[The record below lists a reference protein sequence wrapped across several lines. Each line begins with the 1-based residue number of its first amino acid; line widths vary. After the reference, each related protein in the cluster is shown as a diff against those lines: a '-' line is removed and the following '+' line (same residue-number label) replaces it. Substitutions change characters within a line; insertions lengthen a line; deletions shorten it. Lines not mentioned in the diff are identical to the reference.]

1 MRYRRAVLV
10 VHGFTGKLY
19 DNEYLVNLLQL
30 NGRFDVFAFT
40 LPGHDKFRLEKV
52 KKEEWVKSVDDQIKL
67 LIKNHYDT
75 IYLVGHS
82 MGGLIVSMLAN
93 NYRQIKKV
101 VLIAPALSYFSTD
114 QYKEDL
120 INFKETMLDEDVN
133 YKNLFIKAFQTSKGS
148 IKEFHQLVDKNN
160 KKILSIKKRIL
171 IIHGD
176 KDEVVPLK
184 SSLDAFKNI
193 KYKRK
198 NIKVIKNGR
207 HNILRGKKKEEV
219 SKYIESYLVGGLR
232 WLLMNK

>member
-19 DNEYLVNLLQL
+19 DNEFLVNKLQL
-30 NGRFDVFAFT
+30 NGKFDVFAYT

-52 KKEEWVKSVDDQIKL
+52 KKEDWVKSVDENIKE

-93 NYRQIKKV
+93 NYKQVKKV
-101 VLIAPALSYFSTD
+101 VLIAPALSYFSTE

-120 INFKETMLDEDVN
+120 MNFKETILDEDVN
-133 YKNLFIKAFQTSKGS
+133 YKNLFVKAFQTSKGS

-176 KDEVVPLK
+176 KDEVVPLS
-184 SSLDAFKNI
+184 SSLDAFKKI
-193 KYKRK
+193 KYKK
-198 NIKVIKNGR
+198 KFMKIIKNGR

-219 SKYIESYLVGGLR
+219 TNYIEGYLVGGLK
-232 WLLMNK
+232 WILMTK